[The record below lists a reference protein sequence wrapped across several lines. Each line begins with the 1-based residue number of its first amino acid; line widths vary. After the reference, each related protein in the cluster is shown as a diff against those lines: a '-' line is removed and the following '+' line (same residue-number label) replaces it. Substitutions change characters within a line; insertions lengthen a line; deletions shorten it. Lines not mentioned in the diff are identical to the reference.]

1 MSKKNKL
8 VYAFN
13 GNAEGLRDALIHH
26 LDPLANGTTEGTNYS
41 AGVEAGQRM
50 AYRDIVKFLKRLVI
64 NKSLD
69 ENEEAA

>member
-1 MSKKNKL
+1 MAKKNKL

-13 GNAEGLRDALIHH
+13 GTTEGLRDALVYHFD
-26 LDPLANGTTEGTNYS
+26 LLASGTTTGSNYS

-50 AYRDIVKFLKRLVI
+50 AYRDIVKFLKRLII